1 MRRRKKVID
10 RSIAFKS
17 FLSCKDVIKE
27 VRNVNEIVFFLKNKY
42 LLHKEER
49 RTFIEDIPSQECL
62 FTFEEMSDSI

>member
-1 MRRRKKVID
+1 MPLRI
-10 RSIAFKS
+10 

-62 FTFEEMSDSI
+62 FTFEEMSDSISKF